1 MAAEETLR
9 RVGEAVASALGGG
22 ETPLP
27 AETPPPT
34 PEPQVDVVQSKK
46 EQFIPAAAEKLQ
58 QFAEKITKGVPEAVK
73 KIVRENE
80 RPRDARVLSVVSE
93 LVSMDEATLA
103 DPVSM
108 RRVGERLL
116 TIMADAGPGTPTGEE
131 ANKYLQRIIAEHGSL
146 ADLRARAQEL
156 QGRPGSAIDGLFD
169 DLGHDELAGTALEEK
184 LKKYKQFLRYDAGDM
199 HDTHKISEY
208 IAELKRDAYK
218 DNIPER
224 QVKEAVRRLQ
234 DVIGEKCA
242 PPMRSFFEK
251 EEKKSGF
258 TPSLTAYMVFPA
270 SAPSRHFRI
279 RESGKI
285 LKVFSTGNMAT

>member
-93 LVSMDEATLA
+93 LVSMDE
-103 DPVSM
+103 
-108 RRVGERLL
+108 
-116 TIMADAGPGTPTGEE
+116 
-131 ANKYLQRIIAEHGSL
+131 
-146 ADLRARAQEL
+146 
-156 QGRPGSAIDGLFD
+156 SAF
-169 DLGHDELAGTALEEK
+169 
-184 LKKYKQFLRYDAGDM
+184 
-199 HDTHKISEY
+199 
-208 IAELKRDAYK
+208 
-218 DNIPER
+218 
-224 QVKEAVRRLQ
+224 
-234 DVIGEKCA
+234 
-242 PPMRSFFEK
+242 
-251 EEKKSGF
+251 
-258 TPSLTAYMVFPA
+258 
-270 SAPSRHFRI
+270 
-279 RESGKI
+279 
-285 LKVFSTGNMAT
+285 